1 MQPRR
6 AHHSMPRLSMP
17 TSKPNDM
24 KHILILILCAFV
36 LSCKSTKTA
45 SSSNESERNAV
56 SQAQWRS
63 AQNLSFSSLQRLTAL
78 SFDSCVFTFGGVDT
92 SATPQCSDLSYPSG
106 KPQSN
111 DKAKPST
118 SHGNATDCIRGE
130 PYSASR
136 PTHGKPSSLKL
147 YGLHLSQEEKEESA
161 AAQQV
166 EDSIAIAKQSSSDKS
181 QEIIKSRSSVPFTAK
196 LAIAVL
202 MMITAVAVIFF
213 IRCYLAGR
221 RRHFGHRLPNSLPG
235 NSGGALF
242 GGEDKPLHG

>member
-1 MQPRR
+1 
-6 AHHSMPRLSMP
+6 
-17 TSKPNDM
+17 M

-36 LSCKSTKTA
+36 LACKSTKTA

-78 SFDSCVFTFGGVDT
+78 SFDSCVFTFGGADT

-106 KPQSN
+106 KHLSN
-111 DKAKPST
+111 DKAKPPSYHDKPP
-118 SHGNATDCIRGE
+118 S
-130 PYSASR
+130 Y
-136 PTHGKPSSLKL
+136 HGKPSSLRL

-213 IRCYLAGR
+213 IRRYLAGR

-235 NSGGALF
+235 SSGGALF

>member
-6 AHHSMPRLSMP
+6 AHHSMPRQSMP
-17 TSKPNDM
+17 TSKPYDM

-36 LSCKSTKTA
+36 LACKSTA

-56 SQAQWRS
+56 SQAQWRF

-106 KPQSN
+106 KPLSN
-111 DKAKPST
+111 DKAKPPSY
-118 SHGNATDCIRGE
+118 HGKPSAIR
-130 PYSASR
+130 Y
-136 PTHGKPSSLKL
+136 GKPSSLRL

-202 MMITAVAVIFF
+202 ILITAAAVIFF
-213 IRCYLAGR
+213 IRRYLAGR

-235 NSGGALF
+235 SSGGALF

>member
-1 MQPRR
+1 
-6 AHHSMPRLSMP
+6 
-17 TSKPNDM
+17 M

-106 KPQSN
+106 KPLSY
-111 DKAKPST
+111 DKAKPPS
-118 SHGNATDCIRGE
+118 
-130 PYSASR
+130 Y
-136 PTHGKPSSLKL
+136 HGKPSAISHGKPSAISHAKPSSLRL

-181 QEIIKSRSSVPFTAK
+181 HDIIKSRSSVPFTAK

-213 IRCYLAGR
+213 IRRYLAGR
-221 RRHFGHRLPNSLPG
+221 RRHFGHRLPNSLPDS
-235 NSGGALF
+235 SGGALF

>member
-1 MQPRR
+1 
-6 AHHSMPRLSMP
+6 
-17 TSKPNDM
+17 M

-36 LSCKSTKTA
+36 LACKSTKTA

-92 SATPQCSDLSYPSG
+92 SATPQCSAISYPSG
-106 KPQSN
+106 KPLSN
-111 DKAKPST
+111 DKAKPSAI
-118 SHGNATDCIRGE
+118 S
-130 PYSASR
+130 
-136 PTHGKPSSLKL
+136 HGKPSSLKL

-213 IRCYLAGR
+213 IRRYLAGR
-221 RRHFGHRLPNSLPG
+221 RRHFGHRLPNSLSG
-235 NSGGALF
+235 SSGGALF

>member
-1 MQPRR
+1 MQLRR
-6 AHHSMPRLSMP
+6 AHLSMPRQSMP
-17 TSKPNDM
+17 TSKPYDM

-92 SATPQCSDLSYPSG
+92 SATPQCSDISYPSG
-106 KPQSN
+106 KPLSY
-111 DKAKPST
+111 DKAKPPS
-118 SHGNATDCIRGE
+118 
-130 PYSASR
+130 Y
-136 PTHGKPSSLKL
+136 HGKPSSLRL

-181 QEIIKSRSSVPFTAK
+181 HDIIKSRSSVPFTAK

-202 MMITAVAVIFF
+202 MMITAAAVIFF
-213 IRCYLAGR
+213 IRRYLTGR
-221 RRHFGHRLPNSLPG
+221 RRHFGHRLPNSLPDS
-235 NSGGALF
+235 SGGALF

>member
-1 MQPRR
+1 MRN
-6 AHHSMPRLSMP
+6 L
-17 TSKPNDM
+17 
-24 KHILILILCAFV
+24 LILLLCAFV
-36 LSCKSTKTA
+36 LSCKSTRTA
-45 SSSNESERNAV
+45 TTSSESQSDAV

-92 SATPQCSDLSYPSG
+92 SATPQCSAISYPSG
-106 KPQSN
+106 KPLSN
-111 DKAKPST
+111 DKAKPPSY
-118 SHGNATDCIRGE
+118 HGK
-130 PYSASR
+130 PSAIS
-136 PTHGKPSSLKL
+136 HGKPSSLKL

-181 QEIIKSRSSVPFTAK
+181 QSSMKSRTSIPFTAK

-202 MMITAVAVIFF
+202 MILTAVAVIFF
-213 IRCYLAGR
+213 IRRYLAGR

-235 NSGGALF
+235 SSGGALF

>member
-1 MQPRR
+1 
-6 AHHSMPRLSMP
+6 
-17 TSKPNDM
+17 M

-92 SATPQCSDLSYPSG
+92 SATPQCSAISYPSG
-106 KPQSN
+106 KPLSN

-118 SHGNATDCIRGE
+118 SHGNARDCIRGE
-130 PYSASR
+130 PYSASH
-136 PTHGKPSSLKL
+136 PTHGKPSSLRL

-213 IRCYLAGR
+213 IRRYLAG
-221 RRHFGHRLPNSLPG
+221 RRHFGHRLPNSSSNG
-235 NSGGALF
+235 SSGALF

>member
-1 MQPRR
+1 
-6 AHHSMPRLSMP
+6 
-17 TSKPNDM
+17 M

-36 LSCKSTKTA
+36 LACKSTKTA

-92 SATPQCSDLSYPSG
+92 SATPQCSDFSYPSG
-106 KPQSN
+106 KPLSN
-111 DKAKPST
+111 DKAKPPSY
-118 SHGNATDCIRGE
+118 HGK
-130 PYSASR
+130 PSAIS
-136 PTHGKPSSLKL
+136 HGKPSSLRL

-181 QEIIKSRSSVPFTAK
+181 QELIKSRSSVPFTAK

-202 MMITAVAVIFF
+202 MIITAVAIAIF
-213 IRCYLAGR
+213 IRNKLR
-221 RRHFGHRLPNSLPG
+221 
-235 NSGGALF
+235 
-242 GGEDKPLHG
+242 K

>member
-1 MQPRR
+1 
-6 AHHSMPRLSMP
+6 
-17 TSKPNDM
+17 M

-36 LSCKSTKTA
+36 LACKSTKTA

-92 SATPQCSDLSYPSG
+92 SATPQCPDFSYPSG
-106 KPQSN
+106 KPLSN
-111 DKAKPST
+111 DKAKPPSYHGKPSAI
-118 SHGNATDCIRGE
+118 SHGK
-130 PYSASR
+130 PSAIS
-136 PTHGKPSSLKL
+136 HGKPSSLRL

-213 IRCYLAGR
+213 IRRYLAGR

-235 NSGGALF
+235 SSGGALF

>member
-1 MQPRR
+1 MQ
-6 AHHSMPRLSMP
+6 
-17 TSKPNDM
+17 TSKPYDM

-36 LSCKSTKTA
+36 LACKSTKTA
-45 SSSNESERNAV
+45 SSNESERNAV

-63 AQNLSFSSLQRLTAL
+63 AQNLSFSSLKRLTAL
-78 SFDSCVFTFGGVDT
+78 SFDSCVFTFGGADT
-92 SATPQCSDLSYPSG
+92 SATPQCSAISYPSG
-106 KPQSN
+106 KPLSN
-111 DKAKPST
+111 DKAKPPSY
-118 SHGNATDCIRGE
+118 HGK
-130 PYSASR
+130 PSAIS
-136 PTHGKPSSLKL
+136 HGKPSSLRL

-202 MMITAVAVIFF
+202 MMITAAAVFFF
-213 IRCYLAGR
+213 IRRYLAGR
-221 RRHFGHRLPNSLPG
+221 RRHFGHRFPNSLPG
-235 NSGGALF
+235 SSGGALF

>member
-1 MQPRR
+1 
-6 AHHSMPRLSMP
+6 
-17 TSKPNDM
+17 M

-36 LSCKSTKTA
+36 LACKSTKTA

-63 AQNLSFSSLQRLTAL
+63 AQNLSFSSLQRLTTL

-92 SATPQCSDLSYPSG
+92 SATPQCSDFSYPSG
-106 KPQSN
+106 KPLSN
-111 DKAKPST
+111 DKAKPPSYHGKPSAI
-118 SHGNATDCIRGE
+118 SHGK
-130 PYSASR
+130 PSAIS
-136 PTHGKPSSLKL
+136 HGKPSSLRL

-202 MMITAVAVIFF
+202 IMITAVAVLML
-213 IRCYLAGR
+213 IRRYHAGR
-221 RRHFGHRLPNSLPG
+221 RKHFGHRLPNSLPG
-235 NSGGALF
+235 SSGGALF

>member
-1 MQPRR
+1 
-6 AHHSMPRLSMP
+6 
-17 TSKPNDM
+17 M

-36 LSCKSTKTA
+36 LACKSTKTA

-63 AQNLSFSSLQRLTAL
+63 AQNLSFSFLQRLTAL

-92 SATPQCSDLSYPSG
+92 SATPQCSDFSYPLG
-106 KPQSN
+106 KPLSN

-118 SHGNATDCIRGE
+118 AHGNATDCIRGE
-130 PYSASR
+130 PYSASH
-136 PTHGKPSSLKL
+136 PTHGKPSSIRL

-213 IRCYLAGR
+213 IRRYLAG
-221 RRHFGHRLPNSLPG
+221 RRHFGHRLPNSSPDS
-235 NSGGALF
+235 SGGALF
-242 GGEDKPLHG
+242 GGEESHCMAK

>member
-1 MQPRR
+1 
-6 AHHSMPRLSMP
+6 
-17 TSKPNDM
+17 M

-36 LSCKSTKTA
+36 LACKSTKTA

-92 SATPQCSDLSYPSG
+92 SATPQCSAISYPSG
-106 KPQSN
+106 KPLSN
-111 DKAKPST
+111 DKAKPSAI
-118 SHGNATDCIRGE
+118 S
-130 PYSASR
+130 
-136 PTHGKPSSLKL
+136 HGKPSSLKL

-213 IRCYLAGR
+213 IRRYLAGR
-221 RRHFGHRLPNSLPG
+221 RYHFGHRLPNSLPG
-235 NSGGALF
+235 SSGGALF

>member
-1 MQPRR
+1 MQLKR
-6 AHHSMPRLSMP
+6 AHHSMQRQSMP
-17 TSKPNDM
+17 TSKPYDM

-36 LSCKSTKTA
+36 LACKSTKTA

-106 KPQSN
+106 KPLSN
-111 DKAKPST
+111 DKAKPPS
-118 SHGNATDCIRGE
+118 
-130 PYSASR
+130 Y
-136 PTHGKPSSLKL
+136 HGKPSSLRL

-166 EDSIAIAKQSSSDKS
+166 EDSITIAKQSSSDKS

-202 MMITAVAVIFF
+202 MMITAVAVLML
-213 IRCYLAGR
+213 IRRYHAGR
-221 RRHFGHRLPNSLPG
+221 RKHFGHRLPNSLPG
-235 NSGGALF
+235 SSGGALF

>member
-1 MQPRR
+1 
-6 AHHSMPRLSMP
+6 
-17 TSKPNDM
+17 M

-63 AQNLSFSSLQRLTAL
+63 AQNLSFSSIQRLTAL

-92 SATPQCSDLSYPSG
+92 SATPLCSDFSYPSG
-106 KPQSN
+106 KPLSN

-118 SHGNATDCIRGE
+118 AHGNATDCIRGE

-136 PTHGKPSSLKL
+136 PTHGKPSSLRL

-202 MMITAVAVIFF
+202 IMEGVSK
-213 IRCYLAGR
+213 
-221 RRHFGHRLPNSLPG
+221 LPI
-235 NSGGALF
+235 
-242 GGEDKPLHG
+242 

>member
-1 MQPRR
+1 
-6 AHHSMPRLSMP
+6 
-17 TSKPNDM
+17 M
-24 KHILILILCAFV
+24 KHILILILCEFV
-36 LSCKSTKTA
+36 LACKSTKTA

-92 SATPQCSDLSYPSG
+92 SATPHCSDLSYPSG
-106 KPQSN
+106 KPLSN
-111 DKAKPST
+111 DKAKPPYYHGKPSAI
-118 SHGNATDCIRGE
+118 SHGK
-130 PYSASR
+130 PSAIS
-136 PTHGKPSSLKL
+136 HGKPSSLKL

-202 MMITAVAVIFF
+202 MMLTAVAVIFF
-213 IRCYLAGR
+213 IRHYLAGR
-221 RRHFGHRLPNSLPG
+221 RQHFGHRLPNSLPG
-235 NSGGALF
+235 SSGGALF

>member
-1 MQPRR
+1 
-6 AHHSMPRLSMP
+6 
-17 TSKPNDM
+17 M

-106 KPQSN
+106 KPLSN
-111 DKAKPST
+111 DKAKPSSYHGKPSSYHGKPSAI
-118 SHGNATDCIRGE
+118 SHC
-130 PYSASR
+130 
-136 PTHGKPSSLKL
+136 KPSSLKL

-202 MMITAVAVIFF
+202 MMITAVAVLML
-213 IRCYLAGR
+213 IRHYHAGR
-221 RRHFGHRLPNSLPG
+221 RKHFGHRLPNSLPDS
-235 NSGGALF
+235 SGGALF

>member
-1 MQPRR
+1 MQLKR
-6 AHHSMPRLSMP
+6 AHHSMPRQSMQ
-17 TSKPNDM
+17 TSKPYDM
-24 KHILILILCAFV
+24 KHIQILILCAFV

-106 KPQSN
+106 KPLSN
-111 DKAKPST
+111 DKAKPPSY
-118 SHGNATDCIRGE
+118 HGK
-130 PYSASR
+130 PSAIS
-136 PTHGKPSSLKL
+136 HGKPSSLKL

-181 QEIIKSRSSVPFTAK
+181 QEIIKSRSSFPFTAK

-213 IRCYLAGR
+213 IRRYLAGR

-235 NSGGALF
+235 SSGGALF

>member
-1 MQPRR
+1 
-6 AHHSMPRLSMP
+6 
-17 TSKPNDM
+17 M
-24 KHILILILCAFV
+24 KHILILILILCAFV
-36 LSCKSTKTA
+36 LACKSTKTA

-92 SATPQCSDLSYPSG
+92 SATPQCSDLSYPSD
-106 KPQSN
+106 KPLSN
-111 DKAKPST
+111 DKAKPPS
-118 SHGNATDCIRGE
+118 
-130 PYSASR
+130 Y
-136 PTHGKPSSLKL
+136 HGKPSSLRL
-147 YGLHLSQEEKEESA
+147 YGLHLSQEEKEEST

-213 IRCYLAGR
+213 IRRYLAG
-221 RRHFGHRLPNSLPG
+221 RRHFGHRLPNSSSNG
-235 NSGGALF
+235 SGGALF

>member
-1 MQPRR
+1 
-6 AHHSMPRLSMP
+6 MP

-36 LSCKSTKTA
+36 LACKSTKTA

-56 SQAQWRS
+56 SQAQWRY

-92 SATPQCSDLSYPSG
+92 SATHQCSAISNPSG
-106 KPQSN
+106 KPLFN
-111 DKAKPST
+111 DKAKPPSY
-118 SHGNATDCIRGE
+118 HGK
-130 PYSASR
+130 PSAIS
-136 PTHGKPSSLKL
+136 HGKPSSLRL

-166 EDSIAIAKQSSSDKS
+166 EDSIAISKQSSSDKS
-181 QEIIKSRSSVPFTAK
+181 QDITKSKSSVPFTAK

-202 MMITAVAVIFF
+202 MMITAAAVLML
-213 IRCYLAGR
+213 IRRYHAGR
-221 RRHFGHRLPNSLPG
+221 RKHFGRRLPNSFSNG
-235 NSGGALF
+235 SGGALLD
-242 GGEDKPLHG
+242 GEDKPLHG

>member
-1 MQPRR
+1 
-6 AHHSMPRLSMP
+6 MP

-45 SSSNESERNAV
+45 SSYESERNAV

-106 KPQSN
+106 KPLSY
-111 DKAKPST
+111 DKAKPPS
-118 SHGNATDCIRGE
+118 
-130 PYSASR
+130 Y
-136 PTHGKPSSLKL
+136 HGKPSSLRL
-147 YGLHLSQEEKEESA
+147 YGLHLSQEEKEEST

-213 IRCYLAGR
+213 IRRYLASR

-235 NSGGALF
+235 SSGGALF

>member
-1 MQPRR
+1 
-6 AHHSMPRLSMP
+6 
-17 TSKPNDM
+17 M

-36 LSCKSTKTA
+36 LACKSTKTA

-92 SATPQCSDLSYPSG
+92 SATPQCSAISYPSG
-106 KPQSN
+106 KPLSN
-111 DKAKPST
+111 DKAKPPSYHGKPSAI
-118 SHGNATDCIRGE
+118 SHGK
-130 PYSASR
+130 PSAIS
-136 PTHGKPSSLKL
+136 HGKPSSLRL

-196 LAIAVL
+196 LSIAVL

-213 IRCYLAGR
+213 IRRYLAG

-235 NSGGALF
+235 SSGGALF